1 MDGAARL
8 RDRLV
13 VVALESVRAR
23 IWLLNGDD
31 ADPVATFEPPS
42 LGARHRRAVL
52 ESRATDEGD
61 SMVPFFVELAGVLEP
76 ASHVLLAG
84 HGSGKSD
91 VVRRFLEHLS
101 VHSPSL
107 ASRTVVIADLDP
119 SAVTDAELLARARTA
134 WAKA

>member
-1 MDGAARL
+1 M

-31 ADPVATFEPPS
+31 ADPVATIEPPS

-52 ESRATDEGD
+52 ESRATDDG
-61 SMVPFFVELAGVLEP
+61 SAAVPFFVELAGVLEP

-84 HGSGKSD
+84 HGRGRSD
-91 VVRRFLEHLS
+91 MVRRFMEHLRI
-101 VHSPSL
+101 HSPSL
-107 ASRTVVIADLDP
+107 AARTVVIADLDP
-119 SAVTDAELLARARTA
+119 SAVTDVELLARARTA